1 MHVMQTEKQQWI
13 PNGDVSDDIHQKS
26 RSCNY
31 KPNQCAKMKLL
42 LEIVPLDRVAPAT
55 SVDLKCLSGAGS
67 SAELI
72 HFISTAF
79 SQKQISA
86 IF

>member
-1 MHVMQTEKQQWI
+1 MQTEKQQCI
-13 PNGDVSDDIHQKS
+13 LNGDIYNDFHQKS

-31 KPNQCAKMKLL
+31 EPNQCAKMKLL
-42 LEIVPLDRVAPAT
+42 LEIVPLDRVAPVT
-55 SVDLKCLSGAGS
+55 SMNLKCLSGAGS

-72 HFISTAF
+72 YLISTAF